1 PPTKQ
6 VQLAV
11 STMVKKRVLNPI
23 PVFDEALLSEAL
35 REEGI
40 KELHAGSVW
49 HYALSEGKKHGSDA
63 TFDGFEDNRFH
74 MNAPAPTGPM
84 LRKKFAVLTSTVVE
98 TQRSEDGT
106 VKLLVR
112 LQDGQMVETVVI
124 QHNGTHPRTTLC
136 VSSQVGCQMAC
147 TFCATGTMGLKGDLT
162 AGEIL
167 EQVLHASRVSPIRN
181 VVFMGMGEPLNN
193 YDAVLASIRGMSDSR
208 MFKLSPR
215 HITLSTVGVVPR
227 MKQLTI
233 DAPETQLALSL
244 HAPNQ
249 ELRNRIVPSAR
260 AYRLDKLMDALDG
273 HLRGPA
279 APAPA
284 TTTKAAADVV
294 ALAAEQQRVPVE
306 NGETK
311 ASEHDE
317 AEGAAEVA
325 VEGGGGGAAAAAAG
339 GGADEAGAVET
350 IAGVIMVGGKGAG
363 RRALIEY
370 VMLAGVNDTEE
381 CGRELGELLKGRNVL
396 VNLIPYNPTYA
407 PGSEEF
413 QEPTEEALQKFR
425 AIVHE
430 HGLLVTIRRHHGR
443 DIDGACGQ
451 LAVKVVASAAR
462 SGTGGGCS
470 SGSGSGSRGG
480 DIEDLVAGSG
490 GGKADDGAPSFSNRG
505 LDGTAGLSAEEM
517 GGAPGGKG
525 GWGWADPVG
534 KVGAL
539 ALVLG
544 ASTVAVVVVV
554 ARAKR
559 RA

>member
-1 PPTKQ
+1 
-6 VQLAV
+6 
-11 STMVKKRVLNPI
+11 MVKKRVLDPI
-23 PVFDEALLSEAL
+23 PVLDEALLSAAL

-40 KELHAGSVW
+40 KELHAASVW
-49 HYALSEGKKHGSDA
+49 HYALSEGKLHGSDA
-63 TFDGFEDNRFH
+63 TFDGFEDGKFY
-74 MNAPAPTGPM
+74 MSAPAPTGPL
-84 LRKKFAVLTSTVVE
+84 LRRKFAVLTSTVVE

-112 LQDGQMVETVVI
+112 LQDGQMVETVI
-124 QHNGTHPRTTLC
+124 IKHNGTHPRTTLC

-193 YDAVLASIRGMSDSR
+193 YDAVLASIRGMADSR

-273 HLRGPA
+273 HLRGPGV
-279 APAPA
+279 APPP
-284 TTTKAAADVV
+284 TTSHSAGEAAA
-294 ALAAEQQRVPVE
+294 QSVPVE
-306 NGETK
+306 NGGGQ
-311 ASEHDE
+311 SEDK
-317 AEGAAEVA
+317 
-325 VEGGGGGAAAAAAG
+325 GGGGEGMAADGGAAAAAS
-339 GGADEAGAVET
+339 DEAGGVET
-350 IAGVIMVGGKGAG
+350 IAGVVMVGGRGAG

-413 QEPTEEALQKFR
+413 KEPTEEALQKFR

-451 LAVKVVASAAR
+451 LAVKVVTAGAK
-462 SGTGGGCS
+462 SGDGCS
-470 SGSGSGSRGG
+470 SGGGGGNSGG
-480 DIEDLVAGSG
+480 DIEDLVAGASKRANG
-490 GGKADDGAPSFSNRG
+490 NLSRTGRKG
-505 LDGTAGLSAEEM
+505 LRGTAGERSPSSSSRRNLFDAAFPDGGGRRLAALSLLV
-517 GGAPGGKG
+517 
-525 GWGWADPVG
+525 VG
-534 KVGAL
+534 STAV
-539 ALVLG
+539 ALV
-544 ASTVAVVVVV
+544 VA
-554 ARAKR
+554 ARAR
-559 RA
+559 RRG

>member
-1 PPTKQ
+1 
-6 VQLAV
+6 
-11 STMVKKRVLNPI
+11 MVKKRVLDPI
-23 PVFDEALLSEAL
+23 PVLDEALLSAAL

-40 KELHAGSVW
+40 KELHAASVW
-49 HYALSEGKKHGSDA
+49 HYALSEGKLHGSGA
-63 TFDGFEDNRFH
+63 TFDGFEDSKFY
-74 MNAPAPTGPM
+74 MSAPAPTGPL
-84 LRKKFAVLTSTVVE
+84 LRRKFAVLTSTVVE

-112 LQDGQMVETVVI
+112 LQDGQMVETVI
-124 QHNGTHPRTTLC
+124 IKHNGTHPRTTLC

-193 YDAVLASIRGMSDSR
+193 YDAVLASIRGMADSR

-273 HLRGPA
+273 HLRGPGVT
-279 APAPA
+279 PPT
-284 TTTKAAADVV
+284 TTTKAAGE
-294 ALAAEQQRVPVE
+294 AAAQSVPVE
-306 NGETK
+306 NGGGQ
-311 ASEHDE
+311 SEGKSAGGEEMAADG
-317 AEGAAEVA
+317 GA
-325 VEGGGGGAAAAAAG
+325 GAAAS
-339 GGADEAGAVET
+339 DEAGGVET
-350 IAGVIMVGGKGAG
+350 IAGVVMVGGRGAG

-413 QEPTEEALQKFR
+413 KEPTEEALQKFR

-451 LAVKVVASAAR
+451 LAVKVVTAGAK
-462 SGTGGGCS
+462 SGDGCS
-470 SGSGSGSRGG
+470 SGGGGNSGG
-480 DIEDLVAGSG
+480 DIEDLVAGANTRANG
-490 GGKADDGAPSFSNRG
+490 NLGRTGRKG
-505 LDGTAGLSAEEM
+505 LRGTAGEHSPSSSGRKLVDAVFPDGGGGRLAALSLLV
-517 GGAPGGKG
+517 
-525 GWGWADPVG
+525 VG
-534 KVGAL
+534 STAA
-539 ALVLG
+539 ALV
-544 ASTVAVVVVV
+544 VA
-554 ARAKR
+554 ARAR
-559 RA
+559 RRG

>member
-1 PPTKQ
+1 
-6 VQLAV
+6 
-11 STMVKKRVLNPI
+11 MVKKRVLD
-23 PVFDEALLSEAL
+23 PVPVLDEALLSAAL

-40 KELHAGSVW
+40 KELHAASVW
-49 HYALSEGKKHGSDA
+49 HFALSEGKLHGSDA
-63 TFDGFEDNRFH
+63 TFDGFEDSKFY
-74 MNAPAPTGPM
+74 MSAPAPTGPL
-84 LRKKFAVLTSTVVE
+84 LRRKFAVLTSTVVE

-112 LQDGQMVETVVI
+112 LQDGQMVETVI
-124 QHNGTHPRTTLC
+124 IKHNGTHPRTTLC

-193 YDAVLASIRGMSDSR
+193 YDAVLASIRGMADSR

-273 HLRGPA
+273 HLRGPGV
-279 APAPA
+279 APPP
-284 TTTKAAADVV
+284 TTGKAAGE
-294 ALAAEQQRVPVE
+294 AAAQSVPVE
-306 NGETK
+306 NGGGQ
-311 ASEHDE
+311 SEGKSVGGDGM
-317 AEGAAEVA
+317 AADGGAEVA
-325 VEGGGGGAAAAAAG
+325 ASDGAG
-339 GGADEAGAVET
+339 GVET
-350 IAGVIMVGGKGAG
+350 IAGVVMVGGRGAG

-381 CGRELGELLKGRNVL
+381 CGRQLGELLKGRNVL
-396 VNLIPYNPTYA
+396 VNLIPYNPTYS

-413 QEPTEEALQKFR
+413 KEPTEEALQKFR

-430 HGLLVTIRRHHGR
+430 HGLLVTIRRR

-451 LAVKVVASAAR
+451 LAVKVVTAGAK
-462 SGTGGGCS
+462 SGDGCS
-470 SGSGSGSRGG
+470 SGGGGNSGG
-480 DIEDLVAGSG
+480 DIEDLVAGASKRANG
-490 GGKADDGAPSFSNRG
+490 NLNRTGRKG
-505 LDGTAGLSAEEM
+505 LRGTAGERSPSSSRRKLVDAVFPDGGGGRLAALSLLVL
-517 GGAPGGKG
+517 GGTT
-525 GWGWADPVG
+525 V
-534 KVGAL
+534 
-539 ALVLG
+539 ALVL
-544 ASTVAVVVVV
+544 A
-554 ARAKR
+554 ARARR

>member
-1 PPTKQ
+1 
-6 VQLAV
+6 
-11 STMVKKRVLNPI
+11 MVKKRVLDPI
-23 PVFDEALLSEAL
+23 PVLDEALLSAAL

-40 KELHAGSVW
+40 KELHAASVW
-49 HYALSEGKKHGSDA
+49 HYALSEGKLHGSDA
-63 TFDGFEDNRFH
+63 TFDGFEDSKFY
-74 MNAPAPTGPM
+74 MSAPAPTGPL
-84 LRKKFAVLTSTVVE
+84 LRRKFAVLTSTVVE

-112 LQDGQMVETVVI
+112 LQDGQMVETVI
-124 QHNGTHPRTTLC
+124 IKHNGTHPRTTLC

-193 YDAVLASIRGMSDSR
+193 YNAVLASIRGMADSR

-260 AYRLDKLMDALDG
+260 AYHLDKLMDALDG
-273 HLRGPA
+273 HLRGPGV
-279 APAPA
+279 APPRPPPP
-284 TTTKAAADVV
+284 TSKAAGE
-294 ALAAEQQRVPVE
+294 AAAQSVPVE
-306 NGETK
+306 NGGGQ
-311 ASEHDE
+311 SE
-317 AEGAAEVA
+317 AN
-325 VEGGGGGAAAAAAG
+325 GGGGEGSEADGGTAAAAS
-339 GGADEAGAVET
+339 DEAGGVET
-350 IAGVIMVGGKGAG
+350 IAGVVMVGGRGAG

-413 QEPTEEALQKFR
+413 KEPTEEALQKFR

-451 LAVKVVASAAR
+451 LAVKVVAAGAK
-462 SGTGGGCS
+462 SGDGCNSGGGGVGGNS
-470 SGSGSGSRGG
+470 GG
-480 DIEDLVAGSG
+480 DIEDLVAGTSRRGNGNVSRTGRKGLRRTAG
-490 GGKADDGAPSFSNRG
+490 GEPSPSSSRRKLVDAVF
-505 LDGTAGLSAEEM
+505 LDGGRGRLAALSLLV
-517 GGAPGGKG
+517 
-525 GWGWADPVG
+525 VG
-534 KVGAL
+534 
-539 ALVLG
+539 
-544 ASTVAVVVVV
+544 STVVAVVVA
-554 ARAKR
+554 ARAR
-559 RA
+559 RRG

>member
-1 PPTKQ
+1 
-6 VQLAV
+6 
-11 STMVKKRVLNPI
+11 MVKKRVLNPI
-23 PVFDEALLSEAL
+23 PVLDEALLSEAL
-35 REEGI
+35 RGEGI
-40 KELHAGSVW
+40 KELHVASVW
-49 HYALSEGKKHGSDA
+49 HYALSEGKTHGSDA
-63 TFDGFEDNRFH
+63 TFDGFEDNKFH
-74 MNAPAPTGPM
+74 MNAPAPTGPL
-84 LRKKFAVLTSTVVE
+84 LREKFAVLTSTVVE

-112 LQDGQMVETVVI
+112 LQDGQMVETVII

-147 TFCATGTMGLKGDLT
+147 TFCATGTMGLKGDLS

-227 MKQLTI
+227 MKQLTK

-273 HLRGPA
+273 HLRGPGI
-279 APAPA
+279 PAPES
-284 TTTKAAADVV
+284 AAA
-294 ALAAEQQRVPVE
+294 QE
-306 NGETK
+306 NGNKNGNGEVK
-311 ASEHDE
+311 SGGARDE
-317 AEGAAEVA
+317 GKSVGREEAKHGGEGQGEVEGAAENGA
-325 VEGGGGGAAAAAAG
+325 GEGP
-339 GGADEAGAVET
+339 VET
-350 IAGVIMVGGKGAG
+350 IAGVVMVGGKGAG

-381 CGRELGELLKGRNVL
+381 CGKELGELLKGRNVL

-413 QEPTEEALQKFR
+413 REPTEEALQKFK
-425 AIVHE
+425 AIVYE

-451 LAVKVVASAAR
+451 LAVKVVR
-462 SGTGGGCS
+462 GGDGCRGGGGAS
-470 SGSGSGSRGG
+470 SGE
-480 DIEDLVAGSG
+480 DIEDLVASGSSRTNG
-490 GGKADDGAPSFSNRG
+490 GSRDRLGRNTSGSKTGGRRKTNTRVLEDTIEISVEEGKEGG
-505 LDGTAGLSAEEM
+505 YGGSA
-517 GGAPGGKG
+517 
-525 GWGWADPVG
+525 GWGRPVDR
-534 KVGAL
+534 GALLGGL
-539 ALVLG
+539 ALVAG
-544 ASTVAVVVVV
+544 VAAVAVFLA
-554 ARAKR
+554 ARAR
-559 RA
+559 RRG